1 MIWLIWPHGT
11 KELLNAMLK
20 SVHNLSFEFSIF
32 GEYCNQHLMSMA
44 MESAHHPTELIL
56 KKQVVTLSKEEEHC
70 LTRASPWD
78 AMALE
83 HTPIFLKKNGYLI
96 NNNTK
101 AYMWKY
107 TKPFQDK
114 KTQTTKSFYLYYLT
128 YKKT

>member
-1 MIWLIWPHGT
+1 VIWLIWPHGT

-70 LTRASPWD
+70 LTRASLWD

-83 HTPIFLKKNGYLI
+83 HTPIFLKKMDI
-96 NNNTK
+96 
-101 AYMWKY
+101 
-107 TKPFQDK
+107 
-114 KTQTTKSFYLYYLT
+114 
-128 YKKT
+128 